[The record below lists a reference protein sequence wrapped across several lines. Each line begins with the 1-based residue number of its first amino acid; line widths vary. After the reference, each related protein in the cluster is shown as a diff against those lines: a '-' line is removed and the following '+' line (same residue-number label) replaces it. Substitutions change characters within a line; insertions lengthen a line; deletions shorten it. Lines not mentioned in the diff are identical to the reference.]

1 MGETRLQAA
10 LLCCKVFLRY
20 LDSLLDA
27 SATTSPAA
35 PLPSPTSQEADHGVK
50 NGEPEPESDGE
61 DGIRLWAQ
69 ILQMMERL
77 LKSGGSEGLE
87 EAVPESLKNIVLVM
101 ANGGYL
107 VPPRERKETTYLQ
120 ERLWEVSWTRLE
132 RFLPG
137 LMGGVFPDA
146 LEEESGRDESAT
158 VAVEDEKVMQ
168 EVGEER
174 QGQGQGQ
181 GQERDVDRNGEAEA
195 ASKEPPAGQSGD
207 A

>member
-20 LDSLLDA
+20 LDSLLD
-27 SATTSPAA
+27 SPATISPA
-35 PLPSPTSQEADHGVK
+35 GPLPAPTSQEAESGVK
-50 NGEPEPESDGE
+50 NGEPEPDSDGE

-77 LKSGGSEGLE
+77 LKSGGSKGLE

-107 VPPRERKETTYLQ
+107 VPPRDRRETSHLQ

-137 LMGGVFPDA
+137 LMGGVFPNA
-146 LEEESGRDESAT
+146 LGKEGGLAEPAT
-158 VAVEDEKVMQ
+158 VVVEDEKVVQ
-168 EVGEER
+168 EVSEK
-174 QGQGQGQ
+174 GQ
-181 GQERDVDRNGEAEA
+181 DREAEKERNEDKEA
-195 ASKEPPAGQSGD
+195 TSAEPPAGQSGEG
-207 A
+207 